1 MVIQLTEFID
11 NIGVIMNIVGLTM
24 REIRA
29 LEREANKRARE
40 EENENSDVVE
50 VSTEVVDSEDK
61 NIQDS
66 EEDSNE

>member
-1 MVIQLTEFID
+1 MSII
-11 NIGVIMNIVGLTM
+11 GLTM